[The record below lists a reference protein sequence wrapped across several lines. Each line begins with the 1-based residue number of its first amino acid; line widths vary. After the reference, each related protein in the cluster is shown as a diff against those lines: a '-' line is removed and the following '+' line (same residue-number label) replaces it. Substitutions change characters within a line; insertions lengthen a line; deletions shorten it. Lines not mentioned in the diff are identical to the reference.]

1 MIQVLGYSTPL
12 LPYQASPIV
21 VAMGLGK
28 CLRGREC
35 CCVSLA
41 AVSYLIL
48 LPLDYLVSGVG
59 ETVAVKKARLALC

>member
-28 CLRGREC
+28 VPARAGMSLCLA
-35 CCVSLA
+35 LA
-41 AVSYLIL
+41 IATYLVL
-48 LPLDYLVSGVG
+48 LPLDYLWFSVLG
-59 ETVAVKKARLALC
+59 RL

>member
-1 MIQVLGYSTPL
+1 L

-28 CLRGREC
+28 VPARAGMLLCLA
-35 CCVSLA
+35 LA

-48 LPLDYLVSGVG
+48 LPLDY
-59 ETVAVKKARLALC
+59 A